1 MRARM
6 HAFSLPTSIS
16 QKEYSPFECI
26 SCDHIPFS
34 RVVNGVQKSYSVRG
48 YTGSI
53 IYSDAA
59 TDMLWVYPVKAK
71 SDWLSTLEQLDR
83 EWGPSANA
91 RSVPLKYLK
100 SDFCKELQSHEVT
113 EYLRE
118 TFPGILLLSSAPYK
132 HGQNPAERKWQHLKA
147 MHTGAMLQNST
158 PVRYWCYALQYTALT
173 YRMLPQTGHTQTRN
187 EEFSGE
193 KSDIS
198 KCVPFYSHGWAH
210 ISEEE
215 IQAKKRNSGSK
226 KTSTAHAVQ
235 CRMLGYADPYEVPD
249 STGATVWVKNSYTC
263 YNLDTK
269 RIMCRHDCLWN
280 SSEPGALADVLTNTS
295 NEKDQVTTSE
305 EEFDYSLIGMDVKPE
320 PTSHWIDNGADASVV
335 QDVDDSE
342 SDDDS
347 EENEPPVE
355 NPKVHHTPK
364 RKRATHRPGI
374 HHPQDPRPKRAKNPT
389 TKYQEYQKN
398 KADRDLKSLHRKS
411 DKLEQLK
418 KSTSH
423 VSGDSGYTNKSSNAT
438 SKSQYDDDD
447 NSDNESESEE
457 IPPSHPEFL
466 PHEEMPKKMMEALCG
481 KEREHWKKAWEFE
494 MFRAEMKKTWEEQAE
509 GSHQAREDK
518 EKFTP
523 SHDGTYSSKP
533 ITSKFV
539 FRKTIRPDGTIK
551 YRVRLVACGYS
562 QILGKD
568 YDETYAPTA
577 KYRSL
582 CIILNL
588 AAIFNWDIEG
598 IDVEQAFLESPLDK
612 EIYMT
617 LPKDVYCQ
625 RGFPNKPILVKL
637 LRSLYGLK
645 QAGELWYK
653 TVKEILTDFKYVCL
667 IHDACVFIKR
677 NLETGKVVIVVV
689 YVDDILF
696 IGDDKEEIQE
706 ILTHVASRVTAMT
719 TMGEVTRYIGVE
731 IKRDRVNHTLS
742 LSQQPF
748 IDKIVQNNEVGEKSA
763 IPIPMQPQAD
773 YNTPGDGT
781 YPPIQKQV
789 GEFRFLADRTRP
801 DIQAAVGILGS
812 SAVKPNKAHLKGVDH
827 LARYIKGSRDMLLTF
842 GGSDDSKVEL
852 FCYTDAAHLQDT
864 TSKPRMGY
872 AFFLNLESG
881 TVYAKS
887 VKSNTVSHSSCEAE
901 AKAIDAA
908 AIQTIWLRGFLAE
921 LGFTQTEP
929 TVFYTDSASA
939 IDLGE
944 LFRVGKN
951 SIHMTMRLNFIHEC
965 IQNRTISL
973 KYINTNLEVA
983 DVLTKL
989 LPVSAHE
996 LHTQRLMKGHYGILP
1011 KSTDLNRRT
1020 MVKTELLKNINRP
1033 TFKKAK
1039 YKTKI

>member
-1 MRARM
+1 M
-6 HAFSLPTSIS
+6 
-16 QKEYSPFECI
+16 
-26 SCDHIPFS
+26 
-34 RVVNGVQKSYSVRG
+34 G
-48 YTGSI
+48 
-53 IYSDAA
+53 
-59 TDMLWVYPVKAK
+59 
-71 SDWLSTLEQLDR
+71 
-83 EWGPSANA
+83 
-91 RSVPLKYLK
+91 
-100 SDFCKELQSHEVT
+100 
-113 EYLRE
+113 
-118 TFPGILLLSSAPYK
+118 
-132 HGQNPAERKWQHLKA
+132 
-147 MHTGAMLQNST
+147 
-158 PVRYWCYALQYTALT
+158 
-173 YRMLPQTGHTQTRN
+173 
-187 EEFSGE
+187 
-193 KSDIS
+193 
-198 KCVPFYSHGWAH
+198 
-210 ISEEE
+210 
-215 IQAKKRNSGSK
+215 
-226 KTSTAHAVQ
+226 
-235 CRMLGYADPYEVPD
+235 
-249 STGATVWVKNSYTC
+249 
-263 YNLDTK
+263 
-269 RIMCRHDCLWN
+269 RHDCLWN
-280 SSEPGALADVLTNTS
+280 SSEPGALADVIINTS
-295 NEKDQVTTSE
+295 NEEDQVTTSQ
-305 EEFDYSLIGMDVKPE
+305 EEFDYSLIGMDVQPE
-320 PTSHWIDNGADASVV
+320 PTSHWIDNGADASVI
-335 QDVDDSE
+335 QDVSDSE
-342 SDDDS
+342 SDDES
-347 EENEPPVE
+347 EEDETSKE
-355 NPKVHHTPK
+355 KYPKIHYTPK
-364 RKRATHRPGI
+364 RKRATHRPE
-374 HHPQDPRPKRAKNPT
+374 PKSPVDTRPKRVKTPT
-389 TKYQEYQKN
+389 TKFQQYQKER
-398 KADRDLKSLHRKS
+398 ADRDLRTLHSKF
-411 DKLEQLK
+411 DKMEQ
-418 KSTSH
+418 SASH
-423 VSGDSGYTNKSSNAT
+423 LSGDTGYTDKSSSAT
-438 SKSQYDDDD
+438 SKVTPDEDDD
-447 NSDNESESEE
+447 SDTESESAE
-457 IPPSHPEFL
+457 IPPSHPDYL
-466 PHEEMPKKMMEALCG
+466 PYEEMPKKMKEALCG
-481 KEREHWKKAWEFE
+481 KERAHWRKAWEYE
-494 MFRAEMKKTWEEQAE
+494 IWNL
-509 GSHQAREDK
+509 
-518 EKFTP
+518 
-523 SHDGTYSSKP
+523 SSKP
-533 ITSKFV
+533 IKSKFV
-539 FRKTIRPDGTIK
+539 FRKTIRPDGSIK

-625 RGFPNKPILVKL
+625 RGFPDKPILVKL

-677 NLETGKVVIVVV
+677 NPDTGKVVIVVV

-696 IGDDKEEIQE
+696 IGDDKAEIQE
-706 ILTHVASRVTAMT
+706 ILTHVESRVTAMT

-748 IDKIVQNNEVGEKSA
+748 IDKIVKNNDGGEKSA

-773 YNTPGDGT
+773 YNTPGDGSN
-781 YPPIQKQV
+781 PPIQKQV

-852 FCYTDAAHLQDT
+852 FCYTDTAHLQDT

-921 LGFTQTEP
+921 LGFTQPNP

-965 IQNRTISL
+965 IQNGTISL

-983 DVLTKL
+983 DVLTNL

-996 LHTQRLMKGHYGILP
+996 LHTQ
-1011 KSTDLNRRT
+1011 
-1020 MVKTELLKNINRP
+1020 
-1033 TFKKAK
+1033 
-1039 YKTKI
+1039 

>member
-1 MRARM
+1 M
-6 HAFSLPTSIS
+6 
-16 QKEYSPFECI
+16 
-26 SCDHIPFS
+26 
-34 RVVNGVQKSYSVRG
+34 
-48 YTGSI
+48 
-53 IYSDAA
+53 
-59 TDMLWVYPVKAK
+59 
-71 SDWLSTLEQLDR
+71 
-83 EWGPSANA
+83 
-91 RSVPLKYLK
+91 
-100 SDFCKELQSHEVT
+100 
-113 EYLRE
+113 
-118 TFPGILLLSSAPYK
+118 
-132 HGQNPAERKWQHLKA
+132 
-147 MHTGAMLQNST
+147 
-158 PVRYWCYALQYTALT
+158 
-173 YRMLPQTGHTQTRN
+173 
-187 EEFSGE
+187 
-193 KSDIS
+193 
-198 KCVPFYSHGWAH
+198 
-210 ISEEE
+210 
-215 IQAKKRNSGSK
+215 
-226 KTSTAHAVQ
+226 
-235 CRMLGYADPYEVPD
+235 
-249 STGATVWVKNSYTC
+249 
-263 YNLDTK
+263 
-269 RIMCRHDCLWN
+269 
-280 SSEPGALADVLTNTS
+280 
-295 NEKDQVTTSE
+295 
-305 EEFDYSLIGMDVKPE
+305 
-320 PTSHWIDNGADASVV
+320 
-335 QDVDDSE
+335 
-342 SDDDS
+342 
-347 EENEPPVE
+347 
-355 NPKVHHTPK
+355 
-364 RKRATHRPGI
+364 
-374 HHPQDPRPKRAKNPT
+374 
-389 TKYQEYQKN
+389 
-398 KADRDLKSLHRKS
+398 
-411 DKLEQLK
+411 
-418 KSTSH
+418 
-423 VSGDSGYTNKSSNAT
+423 
-438 SKSQYDDDD
+438 
-447 NSDNESESEE
+447 
-457 IPPSHPEFL
+457 
-466 PHEEMPKKMMEALCG
+466 
-481 KEREHWKKAWEFE
+481 
-494 MFRAEMKKTWEEQAE
+494 
-509 GSHQAREDK
+509 
-518 EKFTP
+518 
-523 SHDGTYSSKP
+523 
-533 ITSKFV
+533 

-812 SAVKPNKAHLKGVDH
+812 SAVMPNKAHLKGVDH